1 MANSKIVFT
10 IRSILLVLT
19 FFNLCFSNLGRPLIK
34 TENKWEYKPTY
45 ENIVRWH
52 RNMLENE
59 AAATLDSHNPYDGV
73 EAEKLIDDFR
83 PTDPGHSPGAGH
95 STPTI
100 PMDTNMPPKA

>member
-1 MANSKIVFT
+1 
-10 IRSILLVLT
+10 
-19 FFNLCFSNLGRPLIK
+19 
-34 TENKWEYKPTY
+34 
-45 ENIVRWH
+45 
-52 RNMLENE
+52 MLENE
-59 AAATLDSHNPYDGV
+59 AATKLDSHNPYDGV

>member
-1 MANSKIVFT
+1 MANSKLVFT
-10 IRSILLVLT
+10 ISSILLVLT
-19 FFNLCFSNLGRPLIK
+19 FFNLSFSTLGRPLMK
-34 TENKWEYKPTY
+34 TENKLEYKPTY

-59 AAATLDSHNPYDGV
+59 AVNTLVSHNSYDGV
-73 EAEKLIDDFR
+73 EGEKLIDDFR

-100 PMDTNMPPKA
+100 PMDTNVPPKA